1 MLGKGPTYGINGSF
15 RLQEKKFSI
24 NFRRENTKS
33 LSSFHVNGDN
43 SYFLLMEKKSLNLNL
58 INKNFNF
65 PTQFCL
71 RSKSNGFGATES
83 REVSLKGDVYDFP
96 VEYSAIDQSDKLNI
110 PKYLMVQNCMK

>member
-1 MLGKGPTYGINGSF
+1 
-15 RLQEKKFSI
+15 
-24 NFRRENTKS
+24 
-33 LSSFHVNGDN
+33 
-43 SYFLLMEKKSLNLNL
+43 MEKKSLNLNL
-58 INKNFNF
+58 INKNLNF

-96 VEYSAIDQSDKLNI
+96 VEYNAIDQSDKLNI